1 MAERQKELGG
11 FDVYQRKLPDE
22 LAMNTNDLLREAMRW
37 AVNKEQLLTIG
48 LRNNDELLTGVLREV
63 QGEIRMSLMDET
75 LDFGKSMP
83 ITTSAIMMLEFLSVT
98 SAIVTPRA

>member
-1 MAERQKELGG
+1 
-11 FDVYQRKLPDE
+11 VS
-22 LAMNTNDLLREAMRW
+22 
-37 AVNKEQLLTIG
+37 KEQLVTIG
-48 LRNNDELLTGVLREV
+48 LRNNNELLTGVLREV

-75 LDFGKSMP
+75 LDFRKSMP